1 MAKLIVT
8 MGISG
13 SGKSRYASEY
23 DEKGSDFTRVN
34 MDTLRKIWTG
44 DISDQ
49 SKNHQVADTCFAIVE
64 YLLHMDKDV
73 IWDATSTNSGT
84 RNKLLKIA
92 KDQGAETKLVV
103 MMDSKDFAL
112 CQARVNKDLENG
124 VDRAKTTIDDSIM
137 MRQYSGFMDALKAID
152 KEGWGQIEKL
162 GGK

>member
-8 MGISG
+8 LGISG
-13 SGKSRYASEY
+13 SGKSRYASEMEEAGY
-23 DEKGSDFTRVN
+23 IRVN

-49 SKNHQVADTCFAIVE
+49 SKNHQVADTCFAMTE
-64 YLLHMDKDV
+64 YLLNQDKDV
-73 IWDATSTNSGT
+73 IWDATSTNAGT

-92 KDQGAETKLVV
+92 KEQGASTKLVV
-103 MMDSKDFAL
+103 MMDSKNFQL
-112 CQARVNKDLENG
+112 CQDRVNRDLANG

-152 KEGWGQIEKL
+152 KEGWGEIEKI

>member
-1 MAKLIVT
+1 MSKLIVT
-8 MGISG
+8 LGISG
-13 SGKSRYASEY
+13 SGKSRYASEKEQAGY
-23 DEKGSDFTRVN
+23 IRIC

-49 SKNHQVADTCFAIVE
+49 SKNHQVADTCFAMTE
-64 YLLHMDKDV
+64 YLLNQDQDL

-84 RNKLLKIA
+84 RNKLLTIA
-92 KDQGAETKLVV
+92 KEQGADTELVV

-112 CQARVNKDLENG
+112 CQSRVNKDLANG
-124 VDRAKTTIDDSIM
+124 VDRAKTTINDDIM

-152 KEGWGQIEKL
+152 KEGWGKITKI